1 MARRKKKEKLF
12 GPVLVIT
19 FMIIFVAL
27 LSLIL
32 NLIGF
37 DSTMTVINNGAIETT
52 LITVKNIISVE
63 GIQYIIGQTVSNL
76 RLFEPLVLLIIS
88 LIGIGICERSGFLYA
103 LFSPLKRV
111 KLNII
116 LFVTIFL
123 GIISTIIGDYSY
135 IFLIPIIGVM
145 YKYLGKNPILGIM
158 TVFLGIT
165 LGYGTGL
172 VFNYN
177 DYSLALITESAAKA
191 DIDSSFG
198 YSLFS
203 NMYIMIASTFILSF
217 ILTFIINKF
226 LVIKLST
233 RYSITEEEQE
243 LVVDNKAK
251 KASLLVGLL
260 IIVLIIYMILPIKLP
275 LAGVLLDSSATRYME
290 KLFGSN
296 SPFGNG
302 ISLLITLVLVVCGYV
317 YGKKSG
323 NIKNGH
329 DFSLGL
335 SKNFENLGFMFVL
348 MFFASELTAIISW
361 TNIGNVI
368 GSKLIEFMG
377 NLQFSGLLLIIT
389 FFIVVILMS
398 ILLPGTMDKWQIAS
412 PVIVPLFMQSNITPN
427 FAQFI
432 FKAADGVGKAITP
445 VFIYYIIML
454 AFLEKYRISEKKQV
468 SVFGVLKDI
477 MPVALLSL
485 VVWLLIIIIWY
496 VMGLPIGVG
505 TYPTI

>member
-1 MARRKKKEKLF
+1 MARRKKKEKLY

-19 FMIIFVAL
+19 FMIIFVAF

-37 DSTMTVINNGAIETT
+37 DSSMTVINNGSIETT
-52 LITVKNIISVE
+52 LVTVKNIISID
-63 GIQYIIGQTVSNL
+63 GLQYIVGQTVSNL

-88 LIGIGICERSGFLYA
+88 LIGIGICEKSGFLYA

-116 LFVTIFL
+116 IFFTIFL
-123 GIISTIIGDYSY
+123 GIISTVIGDYSY

-172 VFNYN
+172 IFNYN

-191 DIDSSFG
+191 DIDSNFG

-203 NMYIMIASTFILSF
+203 NTYIMIASTFILNF
-217 ILTFIINKF
+217 VLTIIINKF
-226 LVIKLST
+226 LVTKLST
-233 RYSITEEEQE
+233 RYAITEEEQE
-243 LVVDNKAK
+243 LVVDKVAK
-251 KASLLVGLL
+251 KKSLLFGLFL
-260 IIVLIIYMILPIKLP
+260 IIMIIYMILPLKLP
-275 LAGVLLDSSATRYME
+275 FAGILLDTNATRYME

-302 ISLLITLVLVVCGYV
+302 ISLLITLIFIICSYI

-323 NIKNGH
+323 NIKTSH

-348 MFFASELTAIISW
+348 MFFISELSAIISW
-361 TNIGNVI
+361 TNVGTVI
-368 GSKLIEFMG
+368 GSKLIEFIG
-377 NLQFSGLLLIIT
+377 KLQFSGLLLIIT
-389 FFIVVILMS
+389 FFIAIVFMS
-398 ILLPGTMDKWQIAS
+398 ILLPGTMDKWKIAS
-412 PVIVPLFMQSNITPN
+412 PVIVPLFMQSNIAPG

-454 AFLEKYRISEKKQV
+454 AFLEKYRVSEKKQV
-468 SVFGVLKDI
+468 SVFGVLKDM
-477 MPVALLSL
+477 MPIVLIGAMI
-485 VVWLLIIIIWY
+485 WLLIIIIWY

-505 TYPTI
+505 TYPTL